1 MWTKFNDYPVA
12 RSTLGDILVEA
23 GEHLTSNYLKQL
35 ENGDEIVYRIIL
47 QNIALIVLRRSLQKT
62 SSLYGYD
69 GDTRHVNSINY

>member
-35 ENGDEIVYRIIL
+35 ENGDEIVLWYSL
-47 QNIALIVLRRSLQKT
+47 LCKFALIMHIV
-62 SSLYGYD
+62 YVFYF
-69 GDTRHVNSINY
+69 INTLV